1 VNKYYLLAKE
11 LGLSNY
17 QIAKKLGVSHA
28 TVSHQVNSRKPLRIR
43 KSIQS
48 KLALMV
54 RIEALKQ
61 LDNGGWVLD
70 RLNEMEALE
79 ESKK

>member
-1 VNKYYLLAKE
+1 MNKYYWLAKE

-17 QIAKKLGVSHA
+17 QIAKRIGVSPA
-28 TVSHQVNSRKPLRIR
+28 TVLNQVYSEKPLRIR

-54 RIEALKQ
+54 RIEAIKQ
-61 LDNGGWVLD
+61 LDNGSWVLRKLD
-70 RLNEMEALE
+70 EIEASE
-79 ESKK
+79 EGK